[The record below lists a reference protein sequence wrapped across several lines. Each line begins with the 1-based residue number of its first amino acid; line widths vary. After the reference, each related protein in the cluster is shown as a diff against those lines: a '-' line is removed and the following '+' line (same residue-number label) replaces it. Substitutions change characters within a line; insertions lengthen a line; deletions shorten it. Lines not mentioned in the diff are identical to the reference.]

1 MRQIDYNLPI
11 FLYTFGIGG
20 LTIVRAEER
29 INRIKESFE
38 PLNMNIIFIED
49 LTSSSDKM
57 TCLWQGNT
65 TNHVTAPCEFEF

>member
-11 FLYTFGIGG
+11 FLYIFGIGG
-20 LTIVRAEER
+20 LNTVRAEEK
-29 INRIKESFE
+29 IDRIKESFE

-49 LTSSSDKM
+49 ISSSSDKM
-57 TCLWQGNT
+57 TCLWQGNL

>member
-11 FLYTFGIGG
+11 FLYTFGIAG
-20 LTIVRAEER
+20 LSTERAEKR

-49 LTSSSDKM
+49 LNSGSDKM
-57 TCLWQGNT
+57 TCLWQGSPAP
-65 TNHVTAPCEFEF
+65 HVAMPYEMEF